1 MGLTFNPKN
10 NSNQMK
16 MYKKIGFSIS
26 LTLCVLMTI
35 NSQQKI
41 DTENIKDNS
50 KSKKNTYSSYLFV
63 YFTASNNKDEEE
75 IRFALSDDG
84 YNFKALNRNQPILCS
99 EKITESGGVRDP
111 HIMRANDGKTFYMV
125 ATDMVAAK
133 GWDSNRGM
141 VLLKSKNLI
150 DWKSSKVNIPNTFS
164 EFKSVNRV
172 WAPQTIY
179 DSEKKKYMIY
189 WSMQSGNE
197 PDKIY
202 YAYANKDFTAI
213 ETDPK
218 QLFFEPQNKACI
230 DGDIIYDGS
239 KYHLFYKAEDD
250 NKGIKQAISSK
261 LTEGYIVQGKL
272 LQQTTDVA
280 EGSCVFKLN
289 NSNSWI
295 LMYDVYRKRKYQFT
309 KSDDLENFKVIDQ
322 EVTMD
327 FHPRHG
333 TVMSITNKEA
343 KRLRE
348 KWMMG
353 AEKK

>member
-1 MGLTFNPKN
+1 MT
-10 NSNQMK
+10 

-26 LTLCVLMTI
+26 LTLCILIAVYG
-35 NSQQKI
+35 QQKPN
-41 DTENIKDNS
+41 TENTKDKLNS
-50 KSKKNTYSSYLFV
+50 TKNKYSSYLFV
-63 YFTASNNKDEEE
+63 YFTASNKDEEQ

-84 YNFKALNRNQPILCS
+84 YNFKALNHNQPILSS
-99 EKITESGGVRDP
+99 EKISESGGVRDP
-111 HIMRANDGKTFYMV
+111 HIMRAIDGKTFYMV

-133 GWDSNRGM
+133 GWDSNRGL
-141 VLLKSKNLI
+141 VLLKSTNLI
-150 DWKSSKVNIPNTFS
+150 DWKSSIVNVSKTFS

-179 DSEKKKYMIY
+179 DSVKKKYMIY
-189 WSMQSGNE
+189 WSMRSGNE

-202 YAYANKDFTAI
+202 YSYANKDFTAL
-213 ETDPK
+213 ETEPK

-230 DGDIIYDGS
+230 DGDIIYYGG

-250 NKGIKQAISSK
+250 YKGIKKAVSNK
-261 LTEGYIVQGKL
+261 LTEGYVAQDKL
-272 LQQTTDVA
+272 LQQTTDAV

-295 LMYDVYRKRKYQFT
+295 LMYDVYRKRQYQFT
-309 KSDDLENFKVIDQ
+309 ISDDLENFKVIDQ

-343 KRLRE
+343 KRLRK
-348 KWMMG
+348 KWMIG
-353 AEKK
+353 TEILNQLNQTN

>member
-1 MGLTFNPKN
+1 
-10 NSNQMK
+10 MK

-26 LTLCVLMTI
+26 FTLCILMTVCG
-35 NSQQKI
+35 QQPN
-41 DTENIKDNS
+41 TENIKNKLS
-50 KSKKNTYSSYLFV
+50 AKNKYSSYLFV
-63 YFTASNNKDEEE
+63 YFTASDKDEEQ
-75 IRFALSDDG
+75 IRFAWSDDG
-84 YNFKALNRNQPILCS
+84 YNFKALNHNQPVLSS
-99 EKITESGGVRDP
+99 EKISESGGVRDP
-111 HIMRANDGKTFYMV
+111 HIMRAIDGKTFYMV

-141 VLLKSKNLI
+141 VLLKSTNLI
-150 DWKSSKVNIPNTFS
+150 DWKFSKVNVPNTFP

-179 DSEKKKYMIY
+179 DPVKKKYMIY
-189 WSMQSGNE
+189 WSMRSGNE

-213 ETDPK
+213 ETEPE

-239 KYHLFYKAEDD
+239 KYHLFYKDEG
-250 NKGIKQAISSK
+250 NLNGIKKAVSSQ
-261 LTEGYIVQGKL
+261 LTEGYVKQDKP
-272 LQQTTDVA
+272 LQQTTESV

-289 NSNSWI
+289 NSDSWI
-295 LMYDVYRKRKYQFT
+295 LMYDLYRKRQFQFT
-309 KSDDLENFKVIDQ
+309 KSDDLENFKIIDQ

-333 TVMSITNKEA
+333 TVMSITKKEA
-343 KRLRE
+343 KRLRK
-348 KWMMG
+348 KWMIG
-353 AEKK
+353 TEKKKCKVTFIWYN